1 MQKPLITLTLASVAG
16 LLLGNSF
23 LYAPAVVSALI
34 VFSLMTAGACSWFG
48 VLPLRRLLV
57 LAVPCALG
65 MAAYIYSAAWI
76 PSDHYTRIFP
86 DITGKHEITGTIASA
101 LDRDPDRTGF
111 IVELHRIDDTPVSGA
126 IRMTVRTATT
136 SLGYGDVIRFS
147 GRFFEPGG
155 FSNPAGF
162 DYAAYLQAQGI
173 RRTVSLKQERE
184 IEILQRGSGL
194 FRLIQD
200 WRERIRQ
207 AFLASTTGQGSA
219 ILQAMTL
226 GEEGGLTDEMRDRFM
241 AAGVT
246 HIISISGSHLGMVAI
261 LCFGLIRSALRLLP
275 ERQYLRLT
283 LTTDPKKIAAWLTLP
298 FLIFYTLLAGGQVAT
313 VRSLIMLLAALTALL
328 LDREHALLHSL
339 ALAALLILAASP
351 QAVFDISFQLSFLS
365 VLAIASVVLLWNEL
379 HVPAENRFLRFRNS
393 AFLLVLVSLSAT
405 LATAPLVAHYFNQF
419 SLIGVVSNM
428 IIVPFAGFVVVPL
441 GLFSG
446 LLSLLTGTLPLP
458 ALNQLVAGRFCDT
471 VTFFSRL
478 PLAQFHPPAPGLLVL
493 LACALLFGSGYAI
506 IRSVLLYRYQPLA
519 SSSRVPR
526 NQMIIAAVSGL
537 LLILSVTIFFV
548 PRRTGTVQ
556 FPDVGQGDCA
566 LITLASGENIL
577 IDGGG
582 AYDDRFDIGRRI
594 VAPYLWNQGIH
605 RIDLVILSHP
615 HPDHMNGLKYLVR
628 TFAIGEVWTSGLD
641 RDLPGYAELERL
653 ISVRGI
659 PIRVVSATD
668 PPMVISDAEV
678 RILHPAPGF
687 RSRERKAY
695 AAENSRSLVVRIA
708 MEGKV
713 FLFAGDIGRDAEQ
726 DMLLREADLR
736 CDLIKVPHHGS
747 KSSSSEP
754 FLFRARPEIGIVTV
768 GRRNRY
774 GHPSPEVV
782 ERYQTAGTRL
792 FRTDQDGALTVTVDK
807 GDLFVRSWRTMMV
820 QWIELTDP
828 ASWKRQEVKNWRA
841 LWLMATGA

>member
-1 MQKPLITLTLASVAG
+1 MQKPLITLTLAYVAG
-16 LLLGNSF
+16 LLLGNCF

-34 VFSLMTAGACSWFG
+34 MLTLLTAGSCSWFG
-48 VLPLRRLLV
+48 LLSFRRLL
-57 LAVPCALG
+57 LLTMPCVLG
-65 MAAYIYSAAWI
+65 MAASIYAAAWI
-76 PSDHYTRIFP
+76 PSDHYTRRFP
-86 DITGKHEITGTIASA
+86 NATVKHEITGSIASA
-101 LDRDPDRTGF
+101 LDRDPDKTGF
-111 IVELHRIDDTPVSGA
+111 VVELRQVDGEPVSGA
-126 IRMTVRTATT
+126 IRMTVRAAAAHI
-136 SLGYGDVIRFS
+136 GYGDVIRFS
-147 GRFFEPGG
+147 GRFFEPGS
-155 FSNPAGF
+155 FNNPAGF
-162 DYAAYLQAQGI
+162 DYGAYLRTKGI
-173 RRTVSLKQERE
+173 HRTVSLKQESELKLLR
-184 IEILQRGSGL
+184 RGTGL
-194 FRLIQD
+194 FRRIQD
-200 WRERIRQ
+200 QRERIRQ

-261 LCFGLIRSALRLLP
+261 LCFWLIRSALRLLP
-275 ERQYLRLT
+275 EPQYHRLT
-283 LTTDPKKIAAWLTLP
+283 LATDPKKIAAWLTLP

-339 ALAALLILAASP
+339 ALAALLILVAGP

-446 LLSLLTGTLPLP
+446 LLSLLTGALPLP
-458 ALNQLVAGRFCDT
+458 ALNQLVADRFCDT

-478 PLAQFHPPAPGLLVL
+478 PLAQFHPPAPGLFSLIT
-493 LACALLFGSGYAI
+493 CALLLGSGYAI
-506 IRSVLLYRYQPLA
+506 VRSVLLYRYQPLA

-526 NQMIIAAVSGL
+526 NQVIIAAVSGL
-537 LLILSVTIFFV
+537 LLILSVTIFFM

-566 LITLASGENIL
+566 LITLASGKNIL

-582 AYDDRFDIGRRI
+582 SYDDRFDVGRRI

-641 RDLPGYAELERL
+641 KDLPGYAELERL

-659 PIRVVSATD
+659 PVRVVSATD
-668 PPMVISDAEV
+668 PPVVISDAEV
-678 RILHPAPGF
+678 RILHPAQGF
-687 RSRERKAY
+687 LSRERKAY

-713 FLFAGDIGRDAEQ
+713 FLFTGDIGEDAEEE
-726 DMLLREADLR
+726 MLRSSADLR

-768 GRRNRY
+768 GGKNRY

-782 ERYQTAGTRL
+782 ERYHTAGTRL

-807 GDLFVRSWRTMMV
+807 GDLFVRSWRTRMV
-820 QWIELTDP
+820 QRIELTDP
-828 ASWKRQEVKNWRA
+828 ASWKRQEIKNWRA
-841 LWLMATGA
+841 LWLRATDA